1 MLKKETAGNISLC
14 YQGRPKN
21 RRPSYLFHFSSGLN
35 TGQCNLN
42 LNMSFCSQKVDKFT
56 YPCTVFFI
64 KLLSNRKLQFLGY
77 KLYGIV
83 HAVQKK
89 ASFGKKVELHLIT
102 TRKRLLKSSGSI
114 KYINTL
120 DVKPLLI
127 LITCKWI

>member
-1 MLKKETAGNISLC
+1 MPMLKKKTAGNISLC

-21 RRPSYLFHFSSGLN
+21 RKLSYLFHFSSGLN

-83 HAVQKK
+83 HAAQKK
-89 ASFGKKVELHLIT
+89 ALFGKK
-102 TRKRLLKSSGSI
+102 S
-114 KYINTL
+114 
-120 DVKPLLI
+120 
-127 LITCKWI
+127 